1 MFRART
7 IFRLMAPIALLV
19 LVVVAATGS
28 VATAQAPTPSQGQ
41 VTVEWLGHMFFRF
54 TDPNGT
60 VVLTSPWLDPE
71 GNRDVPISLEDLER
85 ADILLVPNSHPD
97 DMGNPVEISARTGA
111 RVILPRGLSAW
122 QVGLGMDP
130 GVVISAKIGDVI
142 EINGVRINVVENLH
156 DNSFRIGAESFDGGP
171 AHGYI
176 VTFTNGFTVY
186 FAASSSINP
195 AMADYGRDFRPHI
208 ALINGRQD
216 VAGITELLKTA
227 NPNLHTVIPIHILFG
242 DLRVPELAAQVE
254 GLGVGVRLLH
264 PNIAEPLAF

>member
-1 MFRART
+1 MLLARRT
-7 IFRLMAPIALLV
+7 FKLIAFALLALLV
-19 LVVVAATGS
+19 VPSTGNVAIAE
-28 VATAQAPTPSQGQ
+28 APAQSQGQ

-97 DMGNPVEISARTGA
+97 DMGNPVEISAQTGA
-111 RVILPRGLSAW
+111 RVILPKGLSAW
-122 QVGLGMDP
+122 QVGVGLDP
-130 GVVISAKIGDVI
+130 GVVLSAKIGDVI
-142 EINGVRINVVENLH
+142 EINGVRITVVENLH

-176 VTFTNGFTVY
+176 VTFTSGFTVY

-242 DLRVPELAAQVE
+242 DERVAGLRAGVE
-254 GLGVGVRLLH
+254 ALGIGVRLLH
-264 PNIAEPLAF
+264 PNIGVTLAF